1 MTVVIKIWAT
11 GRTEP
16 DGAAARP
23 SKCGRG
29 WGGQAGP
36 ADPPGGGPG
45 GATRGT
51 APVRKGVAMRT
62 LGKPDGP
69 ARRAALGG
77 IAAGLMIGLAACGTT
92 VAGSGTAASGG
103 PAARASAGGA
113 AAQPSPSGIN
123 PGGVMI
129 GPGPSK
135 DVALCRAIP
144 KLTRM
149 VFMLSTKPPNLH
161 VREVLPA
168 GFPIRDR
175 ATVRELAT
183 LLCGLPAV
191 PAGRMICP
199 NDLGASYRM
208 FFTAGS
214 RGFGVVTVE
223 MSGCRV
229 VTGLGPPRS
238 WSAST
243 ALEQA
248 LSQHFGIH
256 FPLAP

>member
-1 MTVVIKIWAT
+1 MTVVIKIGGT

-29 WGGQAGP
+29 WGSQAGPHQRYSGGCGARHAPARPGHRGAGHGGQAGP

-45 GATRGT
+45 GGTAGT

-62 LGKPDGP
+62 LGKPEGA

-77 IAAGLMIGLAACGTT
+77 
-92 VAGSGTAASGG
+92 S
-103 PAARASAGGA
+103 GA

-168 GFPIRDR
+168 WFPIKDR

-199 NDLGASYRM
+199 DDMGASYRM
-208 FFTAGS
+208 FF
-214 RGFGVVTVE
+214 
-223 MSGCRV
+223 
-229 VTGLGPPRS
+229 
-238 WSAST
+238 
-243 ALEQA
+243 
-248 LSQHFGIH
+248 
-256 FPLAP
+256 